1 MEKTCKDAG
10 DVMVWGDNTCMVLG
24 ISTRASGRKRPFP
37 VALIDKAAPSGL
49 KRLLPKCKQVVAS
62 GVHTVAVTV
71 DGDLYS
77 WGVND
82 EGQLGRRIQDGD
94 DEAPAVPGL
103 VSLGEDAG
111 KVTSA
116 AATDA
121 ATFALTEGGTLY
133 GTGVFKD
140 DGEVAGGARLGTNR
154 QNHNS
159 RNHLQPRCLLNDA
172 LVPTTVIPVPSKLV
186 THVLLPY
193 YELFIRFT

>member
-1 MEKTCKDAG
+1 MEKTGKDAG
-10 DVMVWGDNTCMVLG
+10 DVMIWGDNTCMVLG

-37 VALIDKAAPSGL
+37 VALIDKAAPSGY

-82 EGQLGRRIQDGD
+82 EGQLGRRIPDGD

-103 VSLGEDAG
+103 VSLGEGAG
-111 KVTSA
+111 KVSSA

-121 ATFALTEGGTLY
+121 ATFALTEEGTLY

-140 DGEVAGGARLGTNR
+140 DGEVAGGARLGV
-154 QNHNS
+154 NS
-159 RNHLQPRCLLNDA
+159 KITRFEITFSGAAFCTTL
-172 LVPTTVIPVPSKLV
+172 PTTVIPAPSRLV
-186 THVLLPY
+186 AHVLSPH
-193 YELFIRFT
+193 YELFI

>member
-1 MEKTCKDAG
+1 MADEKTG
-10 DVMVWGDNTCMVLG
+10 DVMVWGDNTCQVLG

-37 VALIDKAAPSGL
+37 VALIDKTAPSGL

-82 EGQLGRRIQDGD
+82 EGQLGRRIPDGD

-103 VSLGEDAG
+103 VSLGEGAG

-121 ATFALTEGGTLY
+121 ATFALTEEGTLY

-140 DGEVAGGARLGTNR
+140 DGEVVGNASPLGGNFPCCKKKSFSSRSRRL
-154 QNHNS
+154 S
-159 RNHLQPRCLLNDA
+159 PLKNDYDFG
-172 LVPTTVIPVPSKLV
+172 VKST
-186 THVLLPY
+186 
-193 YELFIRFT
+193 